1 MKFKLPR
8 YGKLAGGFG
17 LLLALVLTMVLG
29 IPAMAFPQVGHQFQ
43 GNVTCGGGQAPEGMD
58 IFVTLTPPGGV
69 ETYYGDTVKVDAS
82 GQYGASAVFRIGAD
96 DTDPG
101 ITGGR
106 NGDTIKFYFC
116 ALPPDPASVKA
127 DQESVFQIAGQTMID
142 LSATKCCCPEVG
154 TRPAYAQTTTSHKLR
169 GKLKSLGT
177 ATTVN
182 VSFEWG
188 TTKAYG
194 NETTPQAMTTPG
206 KFTFILDGL
215 TPGTKYHFRA
225 KAVAGDCIEYGNNS
239 KFWAGEPWVK
249 TRAADTITS
258 TSAQLKGKL
267 KVLGTA
273 TTVNVSYQW
282 GTAKK
287 ALVNETTPQA
297 LTAPSQFPFILDGL
311 APNTKY
317 WYRAKAVGDATDY
330 GTKKSFTTLP

>member
-1 MKFKLPR
+1 MKFRLGR

-29 IPAMAFPQVGHQFQ
+29 LPALAFPQIGHQFQ
-43 GNVTCGGGQAPEGMD
+43 GSVTCNGGPAPEGMD
-58 IFVTLTPPGGV
+58 IFVTV
-69 ETYYGDTVKVDAS
+69 NDVYYGDTVKVDAL
-82 GQYGASAVFRIGAD
+82 GQYGIDEVFSVGAD

-106 NGDTIKFYFC
+106 KDDTLRFYFC

-127 DQESVFQIAGQTMID
+127 DQEATFEIGGGEVLD
-142 LSATKCCCPEVG
+142 LSAAKCCCPEVG

-169 GKLKSLGT
+169 GKLLSLGS

-194 NETTPQAMTTPG
+194 NETTPQALTAPN

-215 TPGTKYHFRA
+215 TSGTKYHFRA
-225 KAVAGDCIEYGNNS
+225 KAVAGDCTEYGKNQ
-239 KFWAGEPWVK
+239 KFIAGEPWVK

-267 KVLGTA
+267 MVLGTA
-273 TTVNVSYQW
+273 TTVNVSYEW
-282 GTAKK
+282 GLAKK

-297 LTAPSQFPFILDGL
+297 LTAPAQFPFPISGL

-317 WYRAKAVGDATDY
+317 WYRTKAVGDATDY